1 MSTNELPPSE
11 DLRAIRYRFDGPVAV
26 VELHRP
32 HRANAWNGTMHGELL
47 DVMHALEHRNDVRAV
62 VITGTPPTFS
72 VGGDSQALGD
82 HAERGSY
89 DTGLSEGTARPGGDL
104 RKEFNEDL
112 SWMFGYQ
119 LPIIAA
125 VNGAVAGVSFAL
137 ACFCDLRFGSA
148 PAKITTAAPKLGLPA
163 EYGLSWTLPRL
174 IGHSRATDLL
184 LSGRM
189 FAGADA
195 AEWGL
200 ASEALPAEKVLPRAL
215 ALAEEI
221 AVHAAPV
228 SVGVSKRLLWRHAP
242 EPTEI
247 NRLERKLHLHLMG
260 TADSAEGV
268 RAFMEKREPT
278 WSLSPTEDW
287 PAWLDEH

>member
-1 MSTNELPPSE
+1 MTAPDLPASD
-11 DLRAIRYRFDGPVAV
+11 DLRAIRYRYDGPVAV

-32 HRANAWNGTMHGELL
+32 HRANAWNGTMHSELL
-47 DVMHALEHRNDVRAV
+47 AVMRHIEHRDDVRAV

-89 DTGLSEGTARPGGDL
+89 DTGLPKDTARPGGDL
-104 RKEFNEDL
+104 REEFNEDL
-112 SWMFGYQ
+112 SWMFGYR

-174 IGHSRATDLL
+174 IGTTRAADLL
-184 LSGRM
+184 LSGRVVTV
-189 FAGADA
+189 AETAD
-195 AEWGL
+195 WGL
-200 ASEALPAEKVLPRAL
+200 WNEVLPDGESTLSSAIAYGHLL
-215 ALAEEI
+215 ASTTGRQAVANAKRQLHEDMLRGNPAASVAE
-221 AVHAAPV
+221 
-228 SVGVSKRLLWRHAP
+228 SKDLLDTA
-242 EPTEI
+242 
-247 NRLERKLHLHLMG
+247 MG
-260 TADSAEGV
+260 TAEYREGIA
-268 RAFMEKREPT
+268 AFVERRP
-278 WSLSPTEDW
+278 PNF
-287 PAWLDEH
+287 

>member
-1 MSTNELPPSE
+1 MTAQDLPASD
-11 DLRAIRYRFDGPVAV
+11 DLRAIRYRYDGPVAV

-32 HRANAWNGTMHGELL
+32 HRANAWNGTMHSELL
-47 DVMHALEHRNDVRAV
+47 AVMRNIERSDDVRAV

-89 DTGLSEGTARPGGDL
+89 DTGLPRDTTRPGGAL
-104 RKEFNEDL
+104 RAEFDEDL
-112 SWMFGYQ
+112 SWMFGYR

-174 IGHSRATDLL
+174 IGTTRAADLL
-184 LSGRM
+184 LSGRVVTV
-189 FAGADA
+189 AETAD
-195 AEWGL
+195 WGL
-200 ASEALPAEKVLPRAL
+200 WNDVLPDGESTLSAAIAYGHLL
-215 ALAEEI
+215 ASTTGRQAVANAKRQLHEDMLRGNPAASVAE
-221 AVHAAPV
+221 
-228 SVGVSKRLLWRHAP
+228 SKDLLDVA
-242 EPTEI
+242 
-247 NRLERKLHLHLMG
+247 MG
-260 TADSAEGV
+260 TAEYREGIA
-268 RAFMEKREPT
+268 AFVERRP
-278 WSLSPTEDW
+278 PNF
-287 PAWLDEH
+287 

>member
-1 MSTNELPPSE
+1 MGMTAPDLPASD
-11 DLRAIRYRFDGPVAV
+11 DLRAIRYRYDGPVAV

-32 HRANAWNGTMHGELL
+32 HRANAWNGTMHSELL
-47 DVMHALEHRNDVRAV
+47 AVMRHIEHRDDVRAV

-89 DTGLSEGTARPGGDL
+89 DTGLPKDTARPGGDL
-104 RKEFNEDL
+104 REEFNEDL
-112 SWMFGYQ
+112 SWMFGYR

-174 IGHSRATDLL
+174 IGTTRAADLL
-184 LSGRM
+184 LSGRVVTV
-189 FAGADA
+189 AETAD
-195 AEWGL
+195 WGL
-200 ASEALPAEKVLPRAL
+200 WNEVLPDGESTLSSAIAYGHLL
-215 ALAEEI
+215 ASTTGRQAVANAKRQLHEDMLRGNPAASVAE
-221 AVHAAPV
+221 
-228 SVGVSKRLLWRHAP
+228 SKDLLDTA
-242 EPTEI
+242 
-247 NRLERKLHLHLMG
+247 MG
-260 TADSAEGV
+260 TAEYREGIA
-268 RAFMEKREPT
+268 AFVERRP
-278 WSLSPTEDW
+278 PIF
-287 PAWLDEH
+287 

>member
-1 MSTNELPPSE
+1 MSTNDLPASE
-11 DLRAIRYRFDGPVAV
+11 DLRAIRYRFDGPVAI

-47 DVMHALEHRNDVRAV
+47 AVMRSLEHRNDVRAV
-62 VITGTPPTFS
+62 VITGAPPTFS

-104 RKEFNEDL
+104 RKEFDEDL
-112 SWMFGYQ
+112 SWMFGYR

-174 IGHSRATDLL
+174 IGTTRAADLL
-184 LSGRM
+184 FSGRVVTV
-189 FAGADA
+189 
-195 AEWGL
+195 AETVDWGL
-200 ASEALPAEKVLPRAL
+200 WNDVLPDGESTL
-215 ALAEEI
+215 AAAIEYGQLLASTTGPQ
-221 AVHAAPV
+221 AVANAKRQLHEDVLRGDPAA
-228 SVGVSKRLLWRHAP
+228 SVAESKELLDTA
-242 EPTEI
+242 
-247 NRLERKLHLHLMG
+247 MG
-260 TADSAEGV
+260 TAEYREGISAFIE
-268 RAFMEKREPT
+268 RRPPNF
-278 WSLSPTEDW
+278 
-287 PAWLDEH
+287 

>member
-1 MSTNELPPSE
+1 MSTNDLPASE
-11 DLRAIRYRFDGPVAV
+11 ELRAIRYRFDGPVAI

-47 DVMHALEHRNDVRAV
+47 AVMRALEHRTDVRAV

-89 DTGLSEGTARPGGDL
+89 DTGLSEDTTRPGGDL
-104 RKEFNEDL
+104 RKEFDEDL
-112 SWMFGYQ
+112 SWMFGYR

-174 IGHSRATDLL
+174 IGTTRAADLL
-184 LSGRM
+184 FSGRVVTV
-189 FAGADA
+189 AETAD
-195 AEWGL
+195 WGL
-200 ASEALPAEKVLPRAL
+200 WNDVLPNGESTL
-215 ALAEEI
+215 AAAIEYGHLLAATTGPQ
-221 AVHAAPV
+221 AVAHAKRQLHEDVLRGDPAA
-228 SVGVSKRLLWRHAP
+228 SVAESKELLDSA
-242 EPTEI
+242 
-247 NRLERKLHLHLMG
+247 MG
-260 TADSAEGV
+260 TAEYREGIA
-268 RAFMEKREPT
+268 AFIERRP
-278 WSLSPTEDW
+278 PNF
-287 PAWLDEH
+287 